1 VLSFDSLMGSTG
13 GAIIQPAL
21 GRVADVYGYAPSFLV
36 AAGVHALSL
45 PFIALA
51 RHERAPSDPITAEP
65 VEAVEP
71 RVEPAR
77 LEDCGPQR
85 GRAGASRP
93 VRGRR

>member
-1 VLSFDSLMGSTG
+1 M
-13 GAIIQPAL
+13 IQPAL
-21 GRVADVYGYAPSFLV
+21 GRVADVYGYAPSYLV

-51 RHERAPSDPITAEP
+51 RRERAPSDPIPADPADPAEAP
-65 VEAVEP
+65 VK
-71 RVEPAR
+71 PAS

-85 GRAGASRP
+85 GRAGASRS